1 MVVGLSSVFYR
12 DAGGKKSAGRIRQA
26 RLCLQESVWKS
37 VGREDPEEPDSS
49 CRGTATEPSAVALL
63 QAPSSLLLQ
72 PRTSFFHSEQR
83 ICWYVTTCHEA
94 QNRVDDRW
102 ILINFTCAFGFAVL
116 LYLVCLF
123 DLACFFLSSF
133 SSLIKTCI

>member
-49 CRGTATEPSAVALL
+49 CRGTATERSAVALL

-83 ICWYVTTCHEA
+83 ICWYVTTC
-94 QNRVDDRW
+94 VMKK
-102 ILINFTCAFGFAVL
+102 IVL
-116 LYLVCLF
+116 KIDGY
-123 DLACFFLSSF
+123 
-133 SSLIKTCI
+133 